1 MSAAEQLRQEGREEV
16 RLKAAKSM
24 LQDKE
29 SIDKIAKW
37 TGLSEEE
44 LERLKK

>member
-1 MSAAEQLRQEGREEV
+1 MTAAQQLRQEAMQEGIFQV
-16 RLKAAKSM
+16 AKSM

-29 SIDKIAKW
+29 PIDKVAKW
-37 TGLSEEE
+37 TGLSEKE